1 MKHFISE
8 GIMHFSYDKNHPID
22 AWDEHLDPGYVSQ
35 DIIRNQL
42 QKNDM
47 SNQSPETVDS
57 GDNLHGPERQPLRS
71 RPFSFSRRSQPP
83 TSKIRQKIKTLTLVI
98 VLFVEW
104 LYASFVCRGPLEP
117 QRVLTCR
124 LLVASFSRFC
134 PPKMP
139 CSNFLTLVKCIK
151 ETTKV

>member
-1 MKHFISE
+1 
-8 GIMHFSYDKNHPID
+8 MHFSYDENHHID

-47 SNQSPETVDS
+47 SNQKSRSLETADS

-83 TSKIRQKIKTLTLVI
+83 
-98 VLFVEW
+98 
-104 LYASFVCRGPLEP
+104 
-117 QRVLTCR
+117 R
-124 LLVASFSRFC
+124 LKS
-134 PPKMP
+134 
-139 CSNFLTLVKCIK
+139 VKR
-151 ETTKV
+151 